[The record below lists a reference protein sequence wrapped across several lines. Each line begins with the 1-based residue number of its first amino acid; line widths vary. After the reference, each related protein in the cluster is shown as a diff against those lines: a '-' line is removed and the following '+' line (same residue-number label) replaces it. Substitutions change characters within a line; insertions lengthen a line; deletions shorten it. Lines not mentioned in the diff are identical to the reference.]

1 MFDCKICSQWCL
13 TQYICNDCYI
23 IKNAVRLYGREKIIE
38 LVKSEFNIKEII
50 DLPKIIIDKEER
62 PKKRVRFSSDSSTE
76 LYNKKDDEKYHVK
89 ELNDNLLNELKD
101 KLTKL

>member
-23 IKNAVRLYGREKIIE
+23 IKNAVRLYGKEKIIE

-50 DLPKIIIDKEER
+50 DKEER
-62 PKKRVRFSSDSSTE
+62 PKKRVRFSSESSTE

-89 ELNDNLLNELKD
+89 ELNDNLLDELKD

>member
-50 DLPKIIIDKEER
+50 DEEER
-62 PKKRVRFSSDSSTE
+62 PIKKRKFNSDSSAD
-76 LYNKKDDEKYHVK
+76 LYNKNDDEKYHIK
-89 ELNDNLLNELKD
+89 EINDNLLNELKD